1 MVPIHVVNNQKL
13 LPQQKHSIAKTMEYE
28 VEPSIS
34 ITLPGTPNL
43 SHHGT
48 PQGTPHRTPQRT
60 PQRSP
65 QRTPQRTPKTT
76 PQSQRLSQKTPTRKS
91 QKETANGIPHPTIT
105 IKTIE
110 STPVKESQD
119 TPPTESFETIERKM
133 RFVQFT
139 YPVIFVYLL
148 NI

>member
-1 MVPIHVVNNQKL
+1 
-13 LPQQKHSIAKTMEYE
+13 MEYE
-28 VEPSIS
+28 AEPS

-65 QRTPQRTPKTT
+65 QITPQRTLKTT
-76 PQSQRLSQKTPTRKS
+76 PQRMSQKTP
-91 QKETANGIPHPTIT
+91 HPTVT

-110 STPVKESQD
+110 SAPVKQSQD
-119 TPPTESFETIERKM
+119 TLPTESFETIEKKM
-133 RFVQFT
+133 KFVQFIH
-139 YPVIFVYLL
+139 PIIFVYLL